1 MEDSQLTLRK
11 KKFDLNQFS
20 INSFKDS
27 INEIILKGRKN
38 QIQDFIMKKRLS
50 KKISKNNIYNEVNLN
65 YNEKNKN
72 ISKIN
77 FEELKNEKDII
88 KRIKYFYE
96 YIAYILCEKINLNF
110 FEENYDFIIQSLS
123 IDFPKIL
130 FEAKQNYSDETIT
143 QILYIYILFLNQ
155 ESISENF
162 IKVFLNNSF
171 LSELNL
177 FFQKIYLQKEL
188 SLIIITLCNFLIANL
203 LQYDKYSYT
212 IIINSINIEFI
223 INVTINRILS
233 FEKNDLD
240 INKNP
245 IEKMFIVLI
254 LLIRNYLLYMN
265 NTENEKYYNICQK
278 ILYILKTLI
287 KKFPNENYM
296 ISETIHLFRIC
307 KVNDYIND
315 NEINLIFQNII
326 KNSSENFNEENFKI
340 LFATLLT
347 INKELKLYNY
357 NNEEYENLTND
368 SDDNEIEFE
377 INNHKT
383 NFLNYE
389 EILFSISKIIYHYFI
404 DFSKSK
410 DKFKNN
416 IDILIY
422 SIRILTKIFNFPF
435 NDLKDKIKNIIIQ
448 NESNISLIEILKMC
462 YSISIEQI
470 KIISLTKTILNFFH
484 KIFLNN
490 NNDIIKKYLIS
501 NQIKLH
507 EFLGRTLEKTKKE
520 DIITYYI
527 LKIIQNILYFSN
539 KISQL
544 NNIKFDLI
552 SINFTEFISN
562 LQLNSCYKEIRSIS
576 YEILREYFDKEI
588 INDDY
593 LEYYISEDY

>member
-50 KKISKNNIYNEVNLN
+50 KKISKNNIYNKVDLN
-65 YNEKNKN
+65 DNEKNKN

-130 FEAKQNYSDETIT
+130 FETKQNYSNETKT

-155 ESISENF
+155 ESISENC
-162 IKVFLNNSF
+162 IKVYLNNSF

-177 FFQKIYLQKEL
+177 FFQNIYLQKEL

-233 FEKNDLD
+233 FEKNELYL
-240 INKNP
+240 NKNS

-265 NTENEKYYNICQK
+265 NTENEKYYIICQK
-278 ILYILKTLI
+278 ILYILKNLI

-377 INNHKT
+377 INNQKN

-389 EILFSISKIIYHYFI
+389 EILLSISKIIYHYFI

-435 NDLKDKIKNIIIQ
+435 NDLKDKINNIVIQ

-507 EFLGRTLEKTKKE
+507 DFLGRTLERTKKE

-562 LQLNSCYKEIRSIS
+562 LQLNSYYKDIRSIS

-593 LEYYISEDY
+593 LEYYINEDY

>member
-50 KKISKNNIYNEVNLN
+50 KKISKNNIYNEVDLN
-65 YNEKNKN
+65 DNEKNKN

-162 IKVFLNNSF
+162 IKLYLNNSF

-177 FFQKIYLQKEL
+177 FFQNIYLQKEL

-233 FEKNDLD
+233 FEKNDLYL
-240 INKNP
+240 NKNP

-265 NTENEKYYNICQK
+265 NIENEKYYIVCQK

-435 NDLKDKIKNIIIQ
+435 NDLKDKINNIVIQ

-507 EFLGRTLEKTKKE
+507 DFLGRTLEKTKKE

-562 LQLNSCYKEIRSIS
+562 LQLNSCYKDIRSIS
-576 YEILREYFDKEI
+576 YEILRECFDKEI

>member
-50 KKISKNNIYNEVNLN
+50 KKISKNNIYNEVDLN
-65 YNEKNKN
+65 DNEKNKN

-130 FEAKQNYSDETIT
+130 FEAKQNYSNETKT

-162 IKVFLNNSF
+162 IKLYLNNSF

-177 FFQKIYLQKEL
+177 FFQNIYLQKEL

-233 FEKNDLD
+233 FEKNDLYL
-240 INKNP
+240 NKNP

-265 NTENEKYYNICQK
+265 NIENEKYYIVCQK

-357 NNEEYENLTND
+357 NNEEYENLTNN

-410 DKFKNN
+410 EEFKNN

-507 EFLGRTLEKTKKE
+507 DFLGRTLEKTKKE

-562 LQLNSCYKEIRSIS
+562 LQLNSCYKDIRSIS

>member
-20 INSFKDS
+20 IISFKDS

-50 KKISKNNIYNEVNLN
+50 KKISKNNIYNKVDLN
-65 YNEKNKN
+65 DNEKNKN

-130 FEAKQNYSDETIT
+130 FETKQNYSNETKT

-155 ESISENF
+155 ESISENC
-162 IKVFLNNSF
+162 IKVYLNNSF

-177 FFQKIYLQKEL
+177 FFQNIYLQKEL

-233 FEKNDLD
+233 FEKNELYL
-240 INKNP
+240 NKNP

-265 NTENEKYYNICQK
+265 NTENEKYYIICQK
-278 ILYILKTLI
+278 ILYILKNLI

-377 INNHKT
+377 INNQKN

-389 EILFSISKIIYHYFI
+389 EILLSISKIIYHYFI

-435 NDLKDKIKNIIIQ
+435 NDLKDKINNIVIQ

-507 EFLGRTLEKTKKE
+507 DFLGRTLERTKKE

-562 LQLNSCYKEIRSIS
+562 LQLNSYYKDIRSIS

-593 LEYYISEDY
+593 LEYYINEDY

>member
-20 INSFKDS
+20 INYFKDS

-50 KKISKNNIYNEVNLN
+50 KKISKNNIYNEVDLN
-65 YNEKNKN
+65 DNEKNKN

-326 KNSSENFNEENFKI
+326 KNSSENFNEENLKI

>member
-130 FEAKQNYSDETIT
+130 FETKQNYSNETKT

-162 IKVFLNNSF
+162 IKLYLNNSF

-177 FFQKIYLQKEL
+177 FFQNIYLQKEL

-233 FEKNDLD
+233 FEKNDLYL
-240 INKNP
+240 NKNP

-265 NTENEKYYNICQK
+265 NIENEKYYIVCQK

-507 EFLGRTLEKTKKE
+507 DFLGRTLEKTKKE

-562 LQLNSCYKEIRSIS
+562 LQLNSCYKDIRSIS

>member
-130 FEAKQNYSDETIT
+130 FETKQNYSNETKT

-162 IKVFLNNSF
+162 IKLYLNNSF

-177 FFQKIYLQKEL
+177 FFQNIYLQKEL

-233 FEKNDLD
+233 FEKNDLYL
-240 INKNP
+240 NKNP

-265 NTENEKYYNICQK
+265 NIENEKYYIVCQK

-410 DKFKNN
+410 EEFKNN

-507 EFLGRTLEKTKKE
+507 DFLGRTLEKTKKE

-562 LQLNSCYKEIRSIS
+562 LQLNSCYKDIRSIS

>member
-130 FEAKQNYSDETIT
+130 FETKQNYSNETKT

-162 IKVFLNNSF
+162 IKLYLNNSF

-177 FFQKIYLQKEL
+177 FFQNIYLQKEL

-233 FEKNDLD
+233 FEKNDLYL
-240 INKNP
+240 NKNP

-265 NTENEKYYNICQK
+265 NIENEKYYIVCQK

-410 DKFKNN
+410 EKFKNN

-507 EFLGRTLEKTKKE
+507 DFLGRTLEKTKKE
-520 DIITYYI
+520 EIITYYI

-562 LQLNSCYKEIRSIS
+562 LQLNSCYKDIRSIS

>member
-1 MEDSQLTLRK
+1 
-11 KKFDLNQFS
+11 
-20 INSFKDS
+20 
-27 INEIILKGRKN
+27 
-38 QIQDFIMKKRLS
+38 MKKRLS
-50 KKISKNNIYNEVNLN
+50 KKISKNNIYNEVDLN
-65 YNEKNKN
+65 DNEKNKN

-448 NESNISLIEILKMC
+448 NESNISLI
-462 YSISIEQI
+462 
-470 KIISLTKTILNFFH
+470 
-484 KIFLNN
+484 
-490 NNDIIKKYLIS
+490 
-501 NQIKLH
+501 
-507 EFLGRTLEKTKKE
+507 
-520 DIITYYI
+520 
-527 LKIIQNILYFSN
+527 
-539 KISQL
+539 
-544 NNIKFDLI
+544 
-552 SINFTEFISN
+552 
-562 LQLNSCYKEIRSIS
+562 
-576 YEILREYFDKEI
+576 
-588 INDDY
+588 
-593 LEYYISEDY
+593 

>member
-1 MEDSQLTLRK
+1 
-11 KKFDLNQFS
+11 
-20 INSFKDS
+20 
-27 INEIILKGRKN
+27 
-38 QIQDFIMKKRLS
+38 
-50 KKISKNNIYNEVNLN
+50 
-65 YNEKNKN
+65 
-72 ISKIN
+72 
-77 FEELKNEKDII
+77 
-88 KRIKYFYE
+88 
-96 YIAYILCEKINLNF
+96 
-110 FEENYDFIIQSLS
+110 
-123 IDFPKIL
+123 
-130 FEAKQNYSDETIT
+130 
-143 QILYIYILFLNQ
+143 
-155 ESISENF
+155 
-162 IKVFLNNSF
+162 
-171 LSELNL
+171 
-177 FFQKIYLQKEL
+177 
-188 SLIIITLCNFLIANL
+188 
-203 LQYDKYSYT
+203 
-212 IIINSINIEFI
+212 
-223 INVTINRILS
+223 
-233 FEKNDLD
+233 
-240 INKNP
+240 
-245 IEKMFIVLI
+245 MFIVLI

-265 NTENEKYYNICQK
+265 NIENEKYYIVCQK

-410 DKFKNN
+410 EEFKNN

-501 NQIKLH
+501 NQNKLH
-507 EFLGRTLEKTKKE
+507 DFLGRTLKKTKKE

-562 LQLNSCYKEIRSIS
+562 LQLNSCYKDIRSIS

>member
-130 FEAKQNYSDETIT
+130 FETKQNYSNETKT

-162 IKVFLNNSF
+162 IKLYLNNSF

-177 FFQKIYLQKEL
+177 FFQNIYLQKEL

-233 FEKNDLD
+233 FEKNDLYL
-240 INKNP
+240 NKNP

-265 NTENEKYYNICQK
+265 NIENEKYYIVCQK

-507 EFLGRTLEKTKKE
+507 DFLGRTLEKTKKE

>member
-1 MEDSQLTLRK
+1 M
-11 KKFDLNQFS
+11 
-20 INSFKDS
+20 
-27 INEIILKGRKN
+27 
-38 QIQDFIMKKRLS
+38 
-50 KKISKNNIYNEVNLN
+50 
-65 YNEKNKN
+65 
-72 ISKIN
+72 
-77 FEELKNEKDII
+77 
-88 KRIKYFYE
+88 
-96 YIAYILCEKINLNF
+96 
-110 FEENYDFIIQSLS
+110 
-123 IDFPKIL
+123 
-130 FEAKQNYSDETIT
+130 
-143 QILYIYILFLNQ
+143 
-155 ESISENF
+155 
-162 IKVFLNNSF
+162 
-171 LSELNL
+171 
-177 FFQKIYLQKEL
+177 
-188 SLIIITLCNFLIANL
+188 
-203 LQYDKYSYT
+203 
-212 IIINSINIEFI
+212 
-223 INVTINRILS
+223 TINRILS
-233 FEKNDLD
+233 FEKNDLYL
-240 INKNP
+240 NKNP

-265 NTENEKYYNICQK
+265 NIENEKYYIVCQK

-410 DKFKNN
+410 EKFKNN

-507 EFLGRTLEKTKKE
+507 DFLGRTLEKTKKE

-562 LQLNSCYKEIRSIS
+562 LQLNSCYKDIRSIS

>member
-50 KKISKNNIYNEVNLN
+50 KKISKNNIYNKVDLN
-65 YNEKNKN
+65 DNEKNKN

-130 FEAKQNYSDETIT
+130 FETKQNYSNETKT

-155 ESISENF
+155 ESISENC
-162 IKVFLNNSF
+162 IKVYLNNSF

-177 FFQKIYLQKEL
+177 FFQNIYLQKEL

-233 FEKNDLD
+233 FEKNELYL
-240 INKNP
+240 NKNP

-265 NTENEKYYNICQK
+265 NTENEKYYIICQK
-278 ILYILKTLI
+278 ILYILKNLI

-377 INNHKT
+377 INNQKN

-389 EILFSISKIIYHYFI
+389 EILLSISKIIYHYFI

-435 NDLKDKIKNIIIQ
+435 NDLKDKINNIVIQ

-507 EFLGRTLEKTKKE
+507 DFLGRTLERTKKE

-562 LQLNSCYKEIRSIS
+562 LQLNSYYKDIRSIS

-593 LEYYISEDY
+593 LEYYINEDY

>member
-50 KKISKNNIYNEVNLN
+50 KKISKNNIYNEVDLN
-65 YNEKNKN
+65 DNEKNKN

-130 FEAKQNYSDETIT
+130 FETKQNYSNETKT

-177 FFQKIYLQKEL
+177 FFQNIYLQKEL

-233 FEKNDLD
+233 FEKNDLYL
-240 INKNP
+240 NKNP

-507 EFLGRTLEKTKKE
+507 DFLGRTLEKTKKE

-562 LQLNSCYKEIRSIS
+562 LQLNSCYKDIRSIS
-576 YEILREYFDKEI
+576 YEILRECFDKEI

>member
-50 KKISKNNIYNEVNLN
+50 KKISKNNIYNEVDLN
-65 YNEKNKN
+65 DNEKNKN

-130 FEAKQNYSDETIT
+130 FETKQNYSNETKT

-162 IKVFLNNSF
+162 IKLYLNNSF

-177 FFQKIYLQKEL
+177 FFQNIYLQKEL

-233 FEKNDLD
+233 FEKNDLYL
-240 INKNP
+240 NKNP

-265 NTENEKYYNICQK
+265 NIENEKYYIVCQK

-410 DKFKNN
+410 EKFKNN

-490 NNDIIKKYLIS
+490 NNDKIKKYLIS

-507 EFLGRTLEKTKKE
+507 DFLGRTLEKTKKE

-562 LQLNSCYKEIRSIS
+562 LQLNSCYKDIRSIS

>member
-50 KKISKNNIYNEVNLN
+50 KKISKNNIYNKVDLN
-65 YNEKNKN
+65 DNEKNKN

-130 FEAKQNYSDETIT
+130 FETKQNYSNETKT

-155 ESISENF
+155 ESISENC
-162 IKVFLNNSF
+162 IKVYLNNSF

-177 FFQKIYLQKEL
+177 FFQNIYLQKEL

-233 FEKNDLD
+233 FEKNELYL
-240 INKNP
+240 NKNP

-265 NTENEKYYNICQK
+265 NTENEKYYIICQK
-278 ILYILKTLI
+278 ILYILKNLI

-368 SDDNEIEFE
+368 SDDNEIDYH
-377 INNHKT
+377 NN
-383 NFLNYE
+383 LN
-389 EILFSISKIIYHYFI
+389 IVWI
-404 DFSKSK
+404 
-410 DKFKNN
+410 
-416 IDILIY
+416 
-422 SIRILTKIFNFPF
+422 
-435 NDLKDKIKNIIIQ
+435 
-448 NESNISLIEILKMC
+448 
-462 YSISIEQI
+462 
-470 KIISLTKTILNFFH
+470 
-484 KIFLNN
+484 
-490 NNDIIKKYLIS
+490 
-501 NQIKLH
+501 
-507 EFLGRTLEKTKKE
+507 
-520 DIITYYI
+520 
-527 LKIIQNILYFSN
+527 
-539 KISQL
+539 
-544 NNIKFDLI
+544 
-552 SINFTEFISN
+552 
-562 LQLNSCYKEIRSIS
+562 
-576 YEILREYFDKEI
+576 
-588 INDDY
+588 
-593 LEYYISEDY
+593 

>member
-130 FEAKQNYSDETIT
+130 FETKQNYSNETKT

-162 IKVFLNNSF
+162 IKLYLNNSF

-177 FFQKIYLQKEL
+177 FFQNIYLQKEL

-233 FEKNDLD
+233 FEKNDLYL
-240 INKNP
+240 NKNP

-265 NTENEKYYNICQK
+265 NTENEKYYIICQK
-278 ILYILKTLI
+278 ILYILKNLI

-410 DKFKNN
+410 EKFKNN

-507 EFLGRTLEKTKKE
+507 DFLGRTLEKTKKE

-552 SINFTEFISN
+552 SINFTEFIST
-562 LQLNSCYKEIRSIS
+562 LQLNSCYKDIRSIS

>member
-130 FEAKQNYSDETIT
+130 FETKQNYSNETKT

-162 IKVFLNNSF
+162 IKLYLNNSF

-177 FFQKIYLQKEL
+177 FFQNIYLQKEL

-233 FEKNDLD
+233 FEKNDLYL
-240 INKNP
+240 NKNP

-265 NTENEKYYNICQK
+265 NIENEKYYIVCQK

-410 DKFKNN
+410 EKFKNN

-507 EFLGRTLEKTKKE
+507 DFLGRTLEKTKKE

-562 LQLNSCYKEIRSIS
+562 LQLNSCYKDIRSIS

>member
-130 FEAKQNYSDETIT
+130 FETKQNYSNETKT

-233 FEKNDLD
+233 FEKNDLYL
-240 INKNP
+240 NKNP

-265 NTENEKYYNICQK
+265 NIENEKYYIVCQK

-507 EFLGRTLEKTKKE
+507 DFLGRTLEKTKKE

-562 LQLNSCYKEIRSIS
+562 LQLNSCYKDIRSIS

>member
-50 KKISKNNIYNEVNLN
+50 KKISKNNIYNEVDLN
-65 YNEKNKN
+65 DNEKNKN

>member
-50 KKISKNNIYNEVNLN
+50 KKISKNNIYNEVDLN
-65 YNEKNKN
+65 DNEKNKN

-233 FEKNDLD
+233 FEKNDLYL
-240 INKNP
+240 NKNP

-287 KKFPNENYM
+287 KKFPNENFM

>member
-1 MEDSQLTLRK
+1 M
-11 KKFDLNQFS
+11 
-20 INSFKDS
+20 
-27 INEIILKGRKN
+27 
-38 QIQDFIMKKRLS
+38 
-50 KKISKNNIYNEVNLN
+50 
-65 YNEKNKN
+65 
-72 ISKIN
+72 
-77 FEELKNEKDII
+77 
-88 KRIKYFYE
+88 
-96 YIAYILCEKINLNF
+96 
-110 FEENYDFIIQSLS
+110 
-123 IDFPKIL
+123 
-130 FEAKQNYSDETIT
+130 
-143 QILYIYILFLNQ
+143 
-155 ESISENF
+155 
-162 IKVFLNNSF
+162 
-171 LSELNL
+171 
-177 FFQKIYLQKEL
+177 
-188 SLIIITLCNFLIANL
+188 
-203 LQYDKYSYT
+203 DKYY
-212 IIINSINIEFI
+212 
-223 INVTINRILS
+223 
-233 FEKNDLD
+233 
-240 INKNP
+240 
-245 IEKMFIVLI
+245 
-254 LLIRNYLLYMN
+254 
-265 NTENEKYYNICQK
+265 
-278 ILYILKTLI
+278 
-287 KKFPNENYM
+287 
-296 ISETIHLFRIC
+296 
-307 KVNDYIND
+307 
-315 NEINLIFQNII
+315 
-326 KNSSENFNEENFKI
+326 
-340 LFATLLT
+340 
-347 INKELKLYNY
+347 
-357 NNEEYENLTND
+357 
-368 SDDNEIEFE
+368 
-377 INNHKT
+377 
-383 NFLNYE
+383 FLNYE